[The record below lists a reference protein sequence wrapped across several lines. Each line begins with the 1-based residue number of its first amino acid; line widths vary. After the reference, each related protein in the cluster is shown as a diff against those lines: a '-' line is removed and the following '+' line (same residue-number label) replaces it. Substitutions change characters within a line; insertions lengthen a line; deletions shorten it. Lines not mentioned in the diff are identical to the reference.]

1 MPKNIFLILCTV
13 IVFLISSCSGV
24 ITECA
29 PVDYLNWIDNPENN
43 LIVETKAQ
51 VYTFSLQYRPVSYLA
66 LLEAGSAD
74 ITSEIIDSLEHSLA
88 GQQQFLFH
96 VALND
101 GNNDWLNSS
110 TNRFNDYEEQI
121 KYLSFS
127 MQNDF
132 KLVRHN
138 DTLDCAIFHFERDY
152 GIRPFGTFL
161 LGFPC
166 DEVQNVS
173 GDTVNFIYSIKVI
186 YTDSS
191 FGDEIIEFPFSYSDL
206 NKIPTLKL

>member
-1 MPKNIFLILCTV
+1 MV
-13 IVFLISSCSGV
+13 SCSGV
-24 ITECA
+24 VTECG
-29 PVDYLNWIDNPENN
+29 PVDYMNWVNNPKNN
-43 LIVETKAQ
+43 LIAETKSQ
-51 VYTFSLQYRPVSYLA
+51 DYTFSLQYRPVPYLA
-66 LLEAGSAD
+66 LLEAGYENV
-74 ITSEIIDSLEHSLA
+74 TPEIIDSLEQSFA

-110 TNRFNDYEEQI
+110 TKRFSDYEEQI

-132 KLVRHN
+132 KLLRN
-138 DTLDCAIFHFERDY
+138 KDTVDCSMFHFERDY

-161 LGFPC
+161 IGFPC
-166 DEVQNVS
+166 KINEGTGN
-173 GDTVNFIYSIKVI
+173 DTVNINNSLKVI
-186 YTDSS
+186 YTDSA
-191 FGDEIIEFPFSYSDL
+191 FGDEIIEFPFLYSSI